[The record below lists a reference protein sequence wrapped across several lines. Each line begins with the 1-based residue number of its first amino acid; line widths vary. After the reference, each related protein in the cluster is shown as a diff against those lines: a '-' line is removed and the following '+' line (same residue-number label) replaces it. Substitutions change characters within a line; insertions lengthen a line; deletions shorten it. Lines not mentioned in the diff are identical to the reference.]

1 MPARDLCVYMP
12 MPMPPTISMES
23 AKWKMEN
30 DKNRELAIIASVFA
44 STFIIHAA
52 INSAWAST
60 ALMAVWIESTCGS
73 SK

>member
-1 MPARDLCVYMP
+1 
-12 MPMPPTISMES
+12 MES